1 MTSAS
6 LMKLTVDTVYVLPVL
21 YNHYISWGFH
31 KFNMAAFLYE
41 DPNPTSEYIDRQ
53 QGLSPEEYREKLRQS
68 STLYIGNLSNFTKEE
83 QVHELFSYCG
93 KVKKIIMGLDRY
105 KKTPCG
111 FCFVEFFSH
120 DDAAVAVDCLS
131 GHMLEN
137 RVIRVDWDIGFKEGR
152 QFGRGRGGGQK
163 RDSVKNE
170 FERERSPAGD
180 EEDVGSKR
188 KRN

>member
-1 MTSAS
+1 
-6 LMKLTVDTVYVLPVL
+6 
-21 YNHYISWGFH
+21 
-31 KFNMAAFLYE
+31 MAAFLYE

-53 QGLSPEEYREKLRQS
+53 QGYSQDEYREKLRLS
-68 STLYIGNLSNFTKEE
+68 STLYIGNLSQYTKEE
-83 QVHELFSYCG
+83 QIHELFSYCG

-111 FCFVEFFSH
+111 FCFVEYFTH
-120 DDAAVAVDCLS
+120 EDAAIAVDCLS
-131 GHMLEN
+131 GSNLEN
-137 RVIRVDWDIGFKEGR
+137 QTIRVDWDIGFKEGR

-170 FERERSPAGD
+170 YERERSPD
-180 EEDVGSKR
+180 RNEEEVGSKR